1 MNSLIL
7 LISAF
12 IVFGFGYRFYSK
24 LLVTAVFRPDSAS
37 SIAADNGE
45 RGSNLAT
52 NPYIL
57 LGKHVGLVVTAAT
70 ISGAAIAVYWGWIP
84 AFLWVVVGST
94 VAAGFYSIGSL
105 WLCRRHA
112 GESLVGIVRYYFP
125 DIFVDVMMALILFVL
140 FLFSVLLLSI
150 TSALLIN
157 YPTTVLPVMAFILIS
172 LGLNVFLKHRPAKI
186 IAPATAVALLGL
198 MVLLWGLGKIVVGF
212 SGNFN
217 LDISEKPV
225 FTLNATV
232 AWIVA
237 LSTFLYY
244 TQRGPLR
251 DALGSRAW
259 LAASLFILMLII
271 LFLGIAIDHPQI
283 IAPGFNAH
291 AKDAQVLPW
300 LLVTLTGGAVAGT
313 YLVIANHYTAS
324 RLTTDID
331 ARVVGY
337 GTVILEGLAAVS
349 AIIICT
355 AGFASLTE
363 WKIFYASWTDGPD
376 PSYLL
381 QLYINGFKYFASFVG
396 LPSNI
401 ATNFVAMTLIA
412 LCLSTLEVI
421 IGMLNTVSAEACKR
435 LGLKTQSRGHRR
447 LAVLLV
453 LVMVIAITSAADG
466 VPTVA
471 ILYGIGNQLLAALGL
486 LLLVLALKQ
495 HKLPTQIPLSLILVL
510 LPITLWAIALQLG
523 LWWSQSDW
531 WLLLPGL
538 GIFAMGGW
546 ILLHTGQILWESS
559 KYNGKA

>member
-157 YPTTVLPVMAFILIS
+157 YPATVLPVVAFILIS
-172 LGLNVFLKHRPAKI
+172 LALNVFLKHRPARI

-198 MVLLWGLGKIVVGF
+198 IVLLWGLGKIVVGF

-217 LDISEKPV
+217 LDISEEPI

-283 IAPGFNAH
+283 VAPGFNAH

-324 RLTTDID
+324 RLTADID

-363 WKIFYASWTDGPD
+363 WKIFYASWTDGPN

-559 KYNGKA
+559 KYSGKA